1 MFAALGPI
9 AHTTEDIMPTKNKA
23 NRSSRKERRIERL
36 EARQTL
42 LDQQHQ
48 RQVERMRTIY
58 GRRAQ

>member
-1 MFAALGPI
+1 
-9 AHTTEDIMPTKNKA
+9 MPTKNKA

-36 EARQTL
+36 EERQAHI
-42 LDQQHQ
+42 DRQHQ